1 MFFMRTDKG
10 HKIKQIEQGSIAQQ
24 EGICAGDSLL
34 SINGTVMEDI
44 FDYQYQVQNDHVELV
59 LLTKDGEEVS
69 KIIDKDED
77 DDLGIDKMISFL
89 SSAISLLLLEKEGVR
104 RFRHPQTF
112 C

>member
-1 MFFMRTDKG
+1 MRTDKG

-59 LLTKDGEEVS
+59 LLEKRLRRSLIRMRTTIWGLFLKTDLWISTVRAIINVS
-69 KIIDKDED
+69 
-77 DDLGIDKMISFL
+77 F
-89 SSAISLLLLEKEGVR
+89 ALLTR
-104 RFRHPQTF
+104 CQRA
-112 C
+112 

>member
-44 FDYQYQVQNDHVELV
+44 L
-59 LLTKDGEEVS
+59 
-69 KIIDKDED
+69 IIS
-77 DDLGIDKMISFL
+77 IRYRMIM
-89 SSAISLLLLEKEGVR
+89 
-104 RFRHPQTF
+104 
-112 C
+112 